1 MIPSLGPVDMVML
14 MIFGMMFATV
24 AVFAAYC
31 VWKLFHGS
39 R

>member
-1 MIPSLGPVDMVML
+1 MTFGPLDMVML

-24 AVFAAYC
+24 AGFAAYC
-31 VWKLFHGS
+31 VWKLFH